1 MKEFLID
8 LLACPYCKGELRLE
22 DAGYAGKE
30 IETGRLACSCGEE
43 FPIKNSIPR
52 FIRPENYADSFS
64 FQWRRFS
71 KTQLDSFNK
80 TCISENRFREITGLS
95 RERLDGKVV
104 LDAGCGM
111 GRFLEI
117 AAKSNAQV
125 VGIDMSLAVDA
136 AKANL
141 KDLPNVHIV
150 QASIF
155 NIPFRP
161 YSFDFIY
168 SIGVLHNT
176 PDPKKAFKSLTPF
189 LSKNAGIAV
198 WLGPKTRF
206 PWFFT
211 ATRAV
216 RSFTPNMKPVFLLK
230 LVRALVPLCLPLVRI
245 PFIGPLLKGKIVPI
259 CDYKNQLPLDDAQLL
274 EWSILD
280 TFNIL
285 SPKYLCP
292 CKPQEVK
299 SWFLESGL
307 RDIEITTPSVTG
319 RARSQRA

>member
-1 MKEFLID
+1 MKKFLLD
-8 LLACPYCKGELRLE
+8 LLVCPHCKGELRLE
-22 DAGYAGKE
+22 GAEYAGKE
-30 IETGRLACSCGEE
+30 IESGRLACSCGEV
-43 FPIKNSIPR
+43 FSIKNSIPR

-64 FQWRRFS
+64 FQWRYFS

-80 TCISENRFREITGLS
+80 THISENRFREITDLS
-95 RERLDGKVV
+95 HKRLDNKVV

-141 KDLPNVHIV
+141 KDFPNVHIV

-155 NIPFRP
+155 NMPFKRH
-161 YSFDFIY
+161 SFDFIY

-198 WLGPKTRF
+198 WLGPKTKF

-230 LVRALVPLCLPLVRI
+230 LVRSLVPLCLPLVRI
-245 PFIGPLLKGKIVPI
+245 PFIGPLLKGKIIPV
-259 CDYKNQLPLDDAQLL
+259 CDYKNQLPLNNAQLL
-274 EWSILD
+274 EWSVLD

-285 SPKYLCP
+285 SPKYLHP

-307 RDIEITTPSVTG
+307 RDIQITSPSVTG
-319 RARSQRA
+319 RAHS